1 MRFGVLGP
9 VGVWAADG
17 RPVRVPERKVRA
29 LLAALLAHQGRPVGA
44 ARLIDA
50 LWDERLPANPAGA
63 LQAKVSQ
70 LRRAL
75 ETAGPGGRALV
86 AARPPGYQLDAA
98 ADAVDAGRF
107 AALTARAYENPD
119 PGERAALLTEAL
131 GLWRGPAFAGFE
143 DEPFARAAADR
154 LEEQRLTALEAQAA
168 ARLELGEHGALT
180 GELAELVAR
189 HPLRERLCALHLRA
203 LYGAGRQ
210 SEALA
215 AYAALRER
223 LAEELGV
230 DPGPEL
236 TALHQA
242 ILEQDPRLAGV
253 SRAEGEAE
261 HRPPV
266 RSATDAP
273 PAAPPRTNLPAPL
286 TELVGR
292 DAAVRDVRALLE
304 AGRLVTLTGPGGVG
318 KTRLALEAA
327 QRLADDS
334 SRFPD
339 GVLLV
344 ELAALGRPGGAD
356 GHRTAAC
363 TAAEVAEAVLAVLG
377 VREGAASGPAVERLA
392 GAVRDKRLLLL
403 LDNCEHVVDAVAEV
417 TADLLAAAPGLR
429 VLATSQELLGLA
441 GERVLPVPPL
451 EQADAV
457 ALFVARAAATAP
469 GFALEGADSSDA
481 LGSPDSPDA
490 LDSPVGSS
498 AAAVA
503 DICRRLDG
511 IPLALEL
518 AATRV
523 RALGVRELSARLDD
537 RFRLLGAGRRG
548 APPRQQTLRAMIDW
562 SWELLTADER
572 TVLRRL
578 AVHADGCTL
587 RAAEEVCA
595 GGGVRSGEVAALLA
609 RLVDRSLVVVAE
621 GPYGPRYRLLESV
634 AAYCLERLREAG
646 EWETV
651 RRRHS
656 VHHTSL
662 AERAEPFLY
671 GERQREWLARLDAET
686 ANLRT
691 ALDSAVQEGAA
702 ERALRLVNALSWYWF
717 LRGRLGEAGRALAM
731 ALDAAASSSIPDGL
745 RLRAKVWQVGMA
757 SLAGSDTDPVA
768 RADAVLKQYGD
779 EPAPGAGDGTPA
791 DHAWAL
797 WFLTYAQVG
806 LGDPAVARE
815 RLSRA
820 LAAFRTLGDRW
831 GTAAVLSSR
840 AQGQYAAPGAVR
852 EGTAARRR
860 DAEESADLFRELGDR
875 WGQLQAAEVLGTL
888 AEISGDYERAARLHR
903 DGLRGAEELGLWIQ
917 ASYKHSGLGRIA
929 LLTGDLEGA
938 REHHERGLRLAAE
951 QSHRRG
957 EMFAETGLG
966 IGARRAGRLDDAE
979 RHHARW
985 LEWCRSRD
993 GDPGTA
999 LILAELGFTA
1009 ELRGDAATAHRLHLD
1024 GYEAARATGDPRA
1037 LALALEG
1044 LAGAR
1049 SLAGHPT
1056 HAARLLGHATA
1067 TRAAMGTPLPPAE
1080 RWDVDRITARIR
1092 EALGSDTAFTTAFE
1106 EGTTMTAEELVREV
1120 AGGGA

>member
-9 VGVWAADG
+9 VEVRSADG
-17 RPVRVPERKVRA
+17 RTVPVPERKVRA
-29 LLAALLAHQGRPVGA
+29 LLAALLAHRGEPVSAG
-44 ARLIDA
+44 RLIEA
-50 LWDERLPANPAGA
+50 LWDERLPAHPTGA

-75 ETAGPGGRALV
+75 EAAGPGGRALV
-86 AARPPGYQLDAA
+86 AARPPGYQLDAP
-98 ADAVDAGRF
+98 ADVVDADRF
-107 AALTARAYENPD
+107 TALTARAYGAPD
-119 PGERAALLTEAL
+119 PAERAALLTEAL
-131 GLWRGPAFAGFE
+131 DLWRGPAFAGAE
-143 DEPFARAAADR
+143 GAPFVRAAADR
-154 LEEQRLTALEAQAA
+154 LEEQRLAALEERAA
-168 ARLELGEHGALT
+168 ARLELGEHSLLT
-180 GELAELVAR
+180 GELAELTAR

-223 LAEELGV
+223 LAEELGI

-236 TALHQA
+236 VALQQA
-242 ILEQDPRLAGV
+242 MLEQDPGAAGAV
-253 SRAEGEAE
+253 PTRAPGPAG
-261 HRPPV
+261 PG
-266 RSATDAP
+266 DAQR
-273 PAAPPRTNLPAPL
+273 RTNLPAPL

-292 DAAVRDVRALLE
+292 SAAVSQVRALVE

-318 KTRLALEAA
+318 KTRLALAA
-327 QRLADDS
+327 AYGFTGDS
-334 SRFPD
+334 AGFPD

-344 ELAALGRPGGAD
+344 ELAALGRPGAAD
-356 GHRTAAC
+356 GDHRRAC

-377 VREGAASGPAVERLA
+377 VREGAAAGPAGERLA
-392 GAVRDKRLLLL
+392 GAVRGKRLLLV
-403 LDNCEHVVDAVAEV
+403 LDNCEHVVGAVAEI
-417 TADLLAAAPGLR
+417 TADLLGAAPGLR

-441 GERVLPVPPL
+441 GERVWPVPPL

-457 ALFVARAAATAP
+457 GLFVARAAATAP
-469 GFALEGADSSDA
+469 GFR
-481 LGSPDSPDA
+481 
-490 LDSPVGSS
+490 LDEHNT
-498 AAAVA
+498 AAVA

-523 RALGVRELSARLDD
+523 RALGARELSARLDD
-537 RFRLLGAGRRG
+537 RFRLLGTGRRG

-562 SWELLTADER
+562 SWELLTTAEQV
-572 TVLRRL
+572 VLRRL
-578 AVHADGCTL
+578 AVHADGCML

-595 GGGVRSGEVAALLA
+595 GDGVGSGEVAALLA
-609 RLVDRSLVVVAE
+609 RLVDRSLVAVAE

-646 EWETV
+646 EAEAV

-656 VHHTSL
+656 IHHTSL

-671 GERQREWLARLDAET
+671 GAEQREWLARLDQET
-686 ANLRT
+686 ANLRA
-691 ALDSAVQEGAA
+691 ALDCAVQEGAA
-702 ERALRLVNALSWYWF
+702 ERALRLVNAAAWYWF
-717 LRGRLGEAGRALAM
+717 LRGRLAEAGRALGM
-731 ALDAAASSSIPDGL
+731 ALDVPASSAVPEGL

-757 SLAGSDTDPVA
+757 SLAGGDTDPVA
-768 RADAVLKQYGD
+768 RADAVLKQYATTETQRGS
-779 EPAPGAGDGTPA
+779 ASKAAPA
-791 DHAWAL
+791 DPAGHAWAL

-806 LGDPAVARE
+806 LGDPAVARD
-815 RLSRA
+815 RLARA
-820 LAAFRTLGDRW
+820 LAAFRALGDRW

-840 AQGQYAAPGAVR
+840 AQGQYAAPGSVPDL
-852 EGTAARRR
+852 AARRR
-860 DAEESADLFRELGDR
+860 DAEESVALFREAGDL
-875 WGQLQAAEVLGTL
+875 WGQLQASEALGTL
-888 AEISGDYERAARLHR
+888 AEIGGDYEHAAQLHR
-903 DGLRGAEELGLWIQ
+903 DGLRAAEELGLWIQ
-917 ASYKHSGLGRIA
+917 ASYRHSGLGRIA
-929 LLTGDLEGA
+929 LLTGDLEAA

-979 RHHARW
+979 RHHTRW

-1024 GYEAARATGDPRA
+1024 GYAAAHATGDPRA
-1037 LALALEG
+1037 VALALEG

-1049 SLAGHPT
+1049 ALAGHPA

-1067 TRAAMGTPLPPAE
+1067 VRAAVGTPLPPAE
-1080 RWDVDRITARIR
+1080 RWDVDRITARTR
-1092 EALGSDTAFTTAFE
+1092 EASGSDTAFTAAFE
-1106 EGTTMTAEELVREV
+1106 EGTTMTVEELVRKTD
-1120 AGGGA
+1120 GGRGPGRCQCRVGE

>member
-9 VGVWAADG
+9 VEVWAADG

-50 LWDERLPANPAGA
+50 LWDERLPANPTGA

-107 AALTARAYENPD
+107 AALTARAYENQD
-119 PGERAALLTEAL
+119 PGDRAALLTEAL

-168 ARLELGEHGALT
+168 ARLELGEHGPLT

-253 SRAEGEAE
+253 SRGEGEAE
-261 HRPPV
+261 HRPPA
-266 RSATDAP
+266 RSAVS
-273 PAAPPRTNLPAPL
+273 PRTNLPASL

-327 QRLADDS
+327 QRLVDDS
-334 SRFPD
+334 TRFPD

-356 GHRTAAC
+356 GHRTVSC

-377 VREGAASGPAVERLA
+377 VREGAASALVGERLA

-417 TADLLAAAPGLR
+417 TANLLAVAPGLR

-469 GFALEGADSSDA
+469 GFALEGADGLDG
-481 LGSPDSPDA
+481 LGGPDSPDSPDA
-490 LDSPVGSS
+490 LDSPVESS

-562 SWELLTADER
+562 SWELLTADEQ

-731 ALDAAASSSIPDGL
+731 ALNAAASSCVPDGL
-745 RLRAKVWQVGMA
+745 RLRAMVWQVGMA

-779 EPAPGAGDGTPA
+779 EPDPGAGGRTPA

-820 LAAFRTLGDRW
+820 LAAFRALGDRW

-840 AQGQYAAPGAVR
+840 AQGQYADPSAVR
-852 EGTAARRR
+852 EGTAGRQR

-875 WGQLQAAEVLGTL
+875 WGQLQAAEALGTL

-903 DGLRGAEELGLWIQ
+903 DGLCGAEELGLWIQ

-929 LLTGDLEGA
+929 LLTGDLEAA

-1009 ELRGDAATAHRLHLD
+1009 ELRGDADTARRLHLD

-1067 TRAAMGTPLPPAE
+1067 TRAAVGTPLPPAE
-1080 RWDVDRITARIR
+1080 RWDVDRITARTR
-1092 EALGSDTAFTTAFE
+1092 EALGSATAFTTAFE
-1106 EGTTMTAEELVREV
+1106 EGTAMTAEELVREAV
-1120 AGGGA
+1120 GGGA